1 MENGKFPPSYA
12 SQVVQNNISYQGP
25 QVAFQNQQGQ

>member
-1 MENGKFPPSYA
+1 MENGQFPPPFA
-12 SQVVQNNISYQGP
+12 SQVVQNNISYQGQ